1 MSQNNSQQGAP
12 NTHGSA
18 DAALPDDLRGP
29 FLDEIFPEGPYKHR
43 GQQRAAVVYYR
54 NGGHSVVTA
63 QGARHVDRPRL
74 SRQPTSVCLI
84 ARGKY
89 QASFEMELPS
99 YDNRGDFLCAVDV
112 HWEVAD
118 FALAAEKRVRDVEK
132 MLCAPLLARL
142 RVFTRR
148 YGLDA
153 ADAADAAIQDELAGG
168 AWESFGAEL
177 GLSTM
182 VYVRIDLGQAARDHR
197 KRLLDVEHASGV
209 RSAQDDADAARVR
222 ANLSSARELIAA
234 GKTEQ
239 YAILLARDPSQAPK
253 ILRELQDEVRQE
265 REGAL
270 EFLSRLIENDMVQR
284 HQIEGPVVQQLLDF
298 ARMNGGGA
306 LFDQGLP
313 QPPVPLPAQS
323 TPALPAPPGA
333 VLPPPTVQQTVTAW
347 HPAASAAPP
356 PVPPQPPTPT
366 PANGVSA
373 PPVPPVPPP
382 VPPVAPTPP
391 PPPAPAQPTT
401 ADGKINYVRQG
412 RRRPKPR
419 PGGPGGGH
427 DA

>member
-1 MSQNNSQQGAP
+1 MSQNTSPQGAS
-12 NTHGSA
+12 NTHGAA

-63 QGARHVDRPRL
+63 QGALHVDRPRL

-84 ARGKY
+84 ARGQY

-99 YDNRGDFLCAVDV
+99 YDNRGDFRCAVDV

-142 RVFTRR
+142 RVLTRR
-148 YGLDA
+148 YGLEAAQA
-153 ADAADAAIQDELAGG
+153 ADEAIQAELAGG

-177 GLSTM
+177 GLSTV

-197 KRLLDVEHASGV
+197 KRLLDVEHTSGV

-222 ANLSSARELIAA
+222 ANLSTARELIEA
-234 GKTEQ
+234 GKTDQ
-239 YAILLARDPSQAPK
+239 YALLLARDPSQAPK
-253 ILRELQDEVRQE
+253 ILRELQEEVRQE

-270 EFLSRLIENDMVQR
+270 AFLSRLIEHDMVQR

-313 QPPVPLPAQS
+313 QPPAQLPAQS
-323 TPALPAPPGA
+323 APALPAPPA
-333 VLPPPTVQQTVTAW
+333 PVVQPPTVQWTAATARNPVAS
-347 HPAASAAPP
+347 PA
-356 PVPPQPPTPT
+356 PPQPPTPT
-366 PANGVSA
+366 LPNGLS
-373 PPVPPVPPP
+373 VPPVPPA
-382 VPPVAPTPP
+382 PPAAPQPP
-391 PPPAPAQPTT
+391 PSPTQPAT